1 MEENN
6 EPQFNQSSQPPVT
19 RSTYDPNEG
28 RNRKIIILLVLVF
41 VILAILA
48 VGGVLLYKIK
58 KNQPIKQS
66 QASVDKAVF
75 DKAISDTY
83 KSDKDFD
90 GISDED
96 EKKYGTSPTLSD
108 TDEDGLTDDSEIN
121 TYKTDPLKADTD
133 GDGYEDGFEVRR
145 GLDPKGFGSL

>member
-75 DKAISDTY
+75 DKAILM
-83 KSDKDFD
+83 KM
-90 GISDED
+90 
-96 EKKYGTSPTLSD
+96 KKNMVLVPPYL
-108 TDEDGLTDDSEIN
+108 IRM
-121 TYKTDPLKADTD
+121 KM
-133 GDGYEDGFEVRR
+133 V
-145 GLDPKGFGSL
+145 